1 MAKFDPFLSPRPPP
15 WRNPRK
21 GRGKILQRNGAIV
34 LQAQRAKQIQ
44 SKNLTLVIWQPCQI
58 WTKQL
63 TRLRSILQPSNDG
76 DYGGVRVHVDI
87 GAVESDGDIAFDGVA
102 FERIPDDPVAA
113 QSSPP
118 DIEYVAYIVSYM

>member
-1 MAKFDPFLSPRPPP
+1 MQPP
-15 WRNPRK
+15 
-21 GRGKILQRNGAIV
+21 
-34 LQAQRAKQIQ
+34 
-44 SKNLTLVIWQPCQI
+44 
-58 WTKQL
+58 
-63 TRLRSILQPSNDG
+63 NDG